1 MLSFVEGLSLAGDRA
16 KQNDDAFGFAE
27 GCYAWVIDGATDL
40 HDRPFSDAAS
50 DAAWLAHFAN
60 AHLHGSEGDDLNA
73 RVAAAS
79 AAAARAF
86 AALTQGAP
94 YERWQSPI
102 ASLLMLGA
110 ASHGVFGVDLGDCRV
125 FTLDADG
132 AVGEAGGAPN
142 AADAETTLAAA
153 QTDSDRPLL
162 QRAAT
167 IDTLRRMRADLNR
180 QGAHWT
186 FGLNPDCAAQARFWT
201 LSLQPPAHVLLM
213 TDGFAALVD
222 RYRAYDAAALVRA
235 ALDHGLQEL
244 GRELRAIERAD
255 VGGARHPRFKQ
266 SDDATALLMR
276 LT

>member
-27 GCYAWVIDGATDL
+27 GCAWVIDGATDL
-40 HDRPFSDAAS
+40 HDQPFSGAAS

-60 AHLHGSEGDDLNA
+60 AHLHGAAGDDDLRA
-73 RVAAAS
+73 RIAATS
-79 AAAARAF
+79 AAAAKAF
-86 AALTQGAP
+86 AALTDGAP

-102 ASLLMLGA
+102 ASLLMIGA
-110 ASHGVFGVDLGDCRV
+110 ASHGVFWFDLGDCRV
-125 FTLDADG
+125 FTLDADCET
-132 AVGEAGGAPN
+132 GEAGAPPGAV
-142 AADAETTLAAA
+142 DAETTLAAA
-153 QTDSDRPLL
+153 QTDRDKPLL

-167 IDTLRRMRADLNR
+167 IEKLRHMRADLNR
-180 QGAHWT
+180 EGAHRT
-186 FGLNPDCAAQARFWT
+186 FGLDPECAAHARFWT

-222 RYRAYDAAALVRA
+222 RYRAYDVAGLVRA
-235 ALDHGLQEL
+235 ALATGLHEL
-244 GRELRAIERAD
+244 GRELRAIEAED
-255 VGGARHPRFKQ
+255 AGGTRHPRFKK